1 MPLAELVPRK
11 HQHGARAHAADD
23 RPDDDRH
30 EGADAEEEAEEED
43 DGDTVFFTVSGE
55 LGVGALVA
63 IIIGAVVCCVC
74 SCAVLMFARYKLGQG
89 HAEEEETKEDNAPV
103 VNLKVD
109 KV

>member
-1 MPLAELVPRK
+1 M
-11 HQHGARAHAADD
+11 
-23 RPDDDRH
+23 
-30 EGADAEEEAEEED
+30 
-43 DGDTVFFTVSGE
+43 SGE

-89 HAEEEETKEDNAPV
+89 HVEEDETKEDNAPV